1 MALLQLPVRNDY
13 PAYEFQISLDGR
25 VFFLAFR
32 FNTRANRWIMD
43 ILNESRTQLLMGIPL
58 LTGLPLVQA
67 YKRESLPGGAFY
79 CVDLTGANRNPD
91 RETLGVD
98 VLLIYEEAGG

>member
-1 MALLQLPVRNDY
+1 MALLQLPVRNDF

-32 FNTRANRWIMD
+32 FNSRANRWIMD
-43 ILNESRTQLLMGIPL
+43 ILNDSRVNILMGIPL

-67 YKRESLPGGAFY
+67 YRREALPPGTFY
-79 CVDLTGANRNPD
+79 CIDQTGAGRNPD

-98 VLLIYEEAGG
+98 VLLIYEEAGV